1 MVARNVSTSVVTIVW
16 QKFFVSFFLNEESRN
31 EDDNETH
38 NEWWEEQEVNQQAK
52 LARYSSLD

>member
-1 MVARNVSTSVVTIVW
+1 MSLVYQVNEGIPMVARNVSTSVVTIVW

-38 NEWWEEQEVNQQAK
+38 NE
-52 LARYSSLD
+52 